1 MSSTLTILGGIILLL
16 IGGGLTLYSYVNRDP
31 VTGEYFIWFKTIL
44 VGAVMTVAGLIHRH
58 MENQPL

>member
-1 MSSTLTILGGIILLL
+1 M

-44 VGAVMTVAGLIHRH
+44 VGGVMTVAGLIHRH